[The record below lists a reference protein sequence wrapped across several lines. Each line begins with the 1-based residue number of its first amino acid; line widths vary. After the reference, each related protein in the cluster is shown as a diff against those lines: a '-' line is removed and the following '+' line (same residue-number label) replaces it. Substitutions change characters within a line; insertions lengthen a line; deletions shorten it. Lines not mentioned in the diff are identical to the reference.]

1 MAQPP
6 WQALSASDH
15 NTPSAAQEDVH
26 RARQTTMDRSERFYR
41 IEALI
46 RSRGCVCF
54 ADLLKELEVSPATL
68 KRDLQYLR
76 DRMNAPIVWDVYDRG
91 YKLQA
96 STGARMPVQHE
107 LPGVWFSEREIH
119 ALLTMHQLIGSLDD
133 GGVLARHLQPLLDK
147 LQGMLGANSREAA
160 LLMKRVRIVS
170 TGRRPVPS
178 KWFELFGDA
187 LLRRRRVHMR
197 YQTRGRRA
205 ISEREVSPQRLV
217 HYRGTWYLDA
227 WCHRK
232 EQLLRFALDA
242 VDAAQALDL
251 RARDI
256 AIKTVET
263 ELDAGYGIFAGRRA
277 QWAHLRFAPEV
288 TPWVSR
294 EEWHPAQQARLL
306 DDGGYDLRLP
316 YTNET
321 ELVMDVLR
329 HAGNVTVLGPPSL
342 AGAVR
347 AQLEA
352 GLRNATQVAV
362 GMAPEASDPPRR

>member
-1 MAQPP
+1 
-6 WQALSASDH
+6 
-15 NTPSAAQEDVH
+15 
-26 RARQTTMDRSERFYR
+26 MDRSERFYR

-46 RSRGCVCF
+46 RSRGCVRF
-54 ADLLKELEVSPATL
+54 ADLLTELEVSPATL

-76 DRMNAPIVWDVYDRG
+76 DRMNAPIVWDVFDRG

-96 STGARMPVQHE
+96 TTGTRTPVQHE

-119 ALLTMHQLIGSLDD
+119 ALLTMHQLISGLDD

-147 LQGMLGANSREAA
+147 LQGMLGANDREAA

-170 TGRRPVPS
+170 AGRRPVPS

-205 ISEREVSPQRLV
+205 VSEREVSPQRLV

-242 VDAAQALDL
+242 VETAQALDL

-256 AIKTVET
+256 AVRTVET
-263 ELDAGYGIFAGRRA
+263 ELDAGYGIFAGRKA
-277 QWAHLRFAPEV
+277 QWAHLRFSPEV

-294 EEWHPAQQARLL
+294 EEWHPAQRACLL
-306 DDGGYDLRLP
+306 DDGSYDLHLP
-316 YTNET
+316 YTSQT

-329 HAGNVTVLGPPSL
+329 HAGNVMVIAPAAL
-342 AGAVR
+342 ARAVR
-347 AQLEA
+347 VQLEA
-352 GLRNATQVAV
+352 GLKNEWEISGCA
-362 GMAPEASDPPRR
+362 